1 MLLNF
6 LLADQKS
13 FFPLSKHYNLLFV
26 QLEDNILCA
35 LVYRPHFRTIKQKN
49 LLENLDN
56 LRNLN
61 INLVIL
67 V

>member
-35 LVYRPHFRTIKQKN
+35 LVYRPHFRTIKQKST
-49 LLENLDN
+49 
-56 LRNLN
+56 
-61 INLVIL
+61 
-67 V
+67 